1 MRLLAFV
8 VLLVAVLA
16 KDYKSYS
23 NTDCPGNDIHQEKTH
38 NVALQRLLDS
48 SVGGRTQEHLRF
60 DG

>member
-23 NTDCPGNDIHQEKTH
+23 NLDCPGNDIHQEETQD
-38 NVALQRLLDS
+38 VALQRLPNS
-48 SVGGRTQEHLRF
+48 SVG
-60 DG
+60 